1 MGRGMLE
8 HWGFLNLTTGQ
19 GVQKG
24 RQRMRGAGGEIQ
36 GEE

>member
-1 MGRGMLE
+1 MEREMPE

-24 RQRMRGAGGEIQ
+24 RQRMRGAGGEMQ